1 MALAE
6 PPVLVGKKE
15 EEEEEEEEEASTL
28 GDSRISTLVL
38 WRAAFGPLLCRRRMR
53 QMCVLQ

>member
-6 PPVLVGKKE
+6 PPVLVGKK
-15 EEEEEEEEEASTL
+15 EEEEEEEEASTL